1 MIAAFILFLK
11 LLLQH
16 QTFLKSF
23 AVTGGFALTRVLNAA
38 DIFLFPNSAIAH
50 QRGAS
55 LTHQTS
61 NMEIL
66 LKTFPHGCHETNNT
80 QS

>member
-50 QRGAS
+50 QRGGK
-55 LTHQTS
+55 S
-61 NMEIL
+61 NTPNFKYGNFVKNISTWM
-66 LKTFPHGCHETNNT
+66 P
-80 QS
+80 